1 MNRELFGSYNVR
13 GIYPKDINE
22 EVVYKI
28 SWATAKIIKRGRMVV
43 GHDARLSSP
52 SLYRAA
58 LAALKKSGLKIRIIP
73 AGLISTPMLYFLVN
87 HLKAGGGINIT
98 ASHNPK
104 EYNGLKIVGKGA
116 EPIHALEILKI
127 IEKENG

>member
-1 MNRELFGSYNVR
+1 MNRELFRSYNVR

-28 SWATAKIIKRGRMVV
+28 SWATAKIIKRGKVVV
-43 GHDARLSSP
+43 GYDARLSSP

-58 LAALKKSGLKIRIIP
+58 LAALKKSSLKIKIIP

-104 EYNGLKIVGKGA
+104 EYNGLKIVGKDA
-116 EPIHALEILKI
+116 KPIHASKILKT
-127 IEKENG
+127 IEEDD